1 MQAKSILMVLSA
13 MALVTACANDETI
26 EINYGESISLSAVAG
41 KTTRTGSEATTTNSI
56 RNFHVLAFTQGAT
69 YMDCDVRKQGNVW
82 SYGDTKFWPETDVDF
97 YSYSPMNTQNGNVS
111 IKVEG
116 DKKIANYNVP
126 GDEDLLYA
134 LNQAEKK
141 NEHEGERPVMVNFR
155 HALSQIVFRIRNT
168 SSNLTVFVDA
178 VKVEGIEKQGTF
190 FWPTLSTTT
199 QWQGTEKDTET
210 DNSWGRWNIVYNKE
224 NAKQNNYAAEII
236 PIMEQGFVGSIDASV
251 RDLTVNTDNGYKGL
265 LLLPQT
271 LNPWITKTG
280 GTDENPEYKITGTAR
295 VLVKC
300 KLVDTVSNV
309 QLWPNTNSHE
319 ETAWVGV
326 SLVGEPKDIN
336 GKTKQVWKQGKRY
349 VYTLIFGEG
358 GGFNPDP
365 DPENPDPEPVLV
377 PITFAV
383 TVDDFV
389 EYPQDLDAS
398 VPNSNSGQ

>member
-1 MQAKSILMVLSA
+1 MQTKSILMALLA
-13 MALVTACANDETI
+13 MALVTACTNDETI
-26 EINYGESISLSAVAG
+26 EMNQGEGISLSAIAG
-41 KTTRTGSEATTTNSI
+41 KAIRTGSEATTTNSI
-56 RNFHVLAFTQGAT
+56 DKFHVFAFTQEAE
-69 YMDCDVRKQGNVW
+69 YMNHDVRRQGNVW

-97 YSYSPMNTQNGNVS
+97 YSYSPTDTKNGNVD
-111 IKVEG
+111 ITVNG
-116 DKKIANYNVP
+116 DKKITGYEVP

-134 LNQAEKK
+134 LNLAEKK
-141 NEHEGERPVMVNFR
+141 AEHEGKQPVTVNFR
-155 HALSQIVFRIRNT
+155 HALSQIVFRIKNT

-190 FWPTLSTTT
+190 SWPTLSTTT

-210 DNSWGRWNIVYNKE
+210 DKSWGTWDIAYNKE
-224 NAKQNNYAAEII
+224 NAKQNSYAAEIT
-236 PIMEQGFVGSIDASV
+236 PIMEPGFTGSKDASV
-251 RDLTVNTDNGYKGL
+251 WDLTVKTGNGYKGL

-300 KLVDTVSNV
+300 KLVDTASGV
-309 QLWPNTNSHE
+309 QLWPDKDSQE

-326 SLVGEPKDIN
+326 SLVGEPKDIS
-336 GKTKQVWKQGKRY
+336 GKNEQVWKQGKRY

-365 DPENPDPEPVLV
+365 ENPDPEPVLV
-377 PITFAV
+377 PITFDV
-383 TVDDFV
+383 TVDNFV
-389 EYPQDLDAS
+389 EYPQDLDVS
-398 VPNSNSGQ
+398 VPDSNPGK

>member
-1 MQAKSILMVLSA
+1 MQTKSILMVLLA

-26 EINYGESISLSAVAG
+26 EMNRGEGISLSAVAG
-41 KTTRTGSEATTTNSI
+41 KATRAGSEAITTNSI
-56 RNFHVLAFTQGAT
+56 DNFHVYAFTQGT
-69 YMDCDVRKQGNVW
+69 EYMDHDVQKPENIW

-97 YSYSPMNTQNGNVS
+97 YSYSPMDTKNGNVD
-111 IKVEG
+111 ITVNG
-116 DKKIANYNVP
+116 DKKITGYEVP

-134 LNQAEKK
+134 LNLAEKK
-141 NEHEGERPVMVNFR
+141 AEHEGKQPVMVNFR
-155 HALSQIVFRIRNT
+155 HSLSQIIFKIKNT
-168 SSNLTVFVDA
+168 NSNLTVFVDE

-199 QWQGTEKDTET
+199 QWQGTEQDTET
-210 DNSWGRWNIVYNKE
+210 DKSWGTWDIAYNKE
-224 NAKQNNYAAEII
+224 NAKQNSYAAEIT
-236 PIMEQGFVGSIDASV
+236 PIMEPGFTGSEEAPL
-251 RDLTVNTDNGYKGL
+251 RDLTVNTDKGYKGL

-280 GTDENPEYKITGTAR
+280 GTDEDPEYKITGTAR

-300 KLVDTVSNV
+300 KLVETVSNV
-309 QLWPNTNSHE
+309 QLWPNTDSHE

-336 GKTKQVWKQGKRY
+336 GKNEQVWKQGKRY

-365 DPENPDPEPVLV
+365 DPENPEPVLV
-377 PITFAV
+377 PITFDV
-383 TVDDFV
+383 TVDNFA
-389 EYPQDLDAS
+389 EYSQDLDTS
-398 VPNSNSGQ
+398 VPDSKNGK